1 MADRPK
7 LLLVRHGPG
16 RGRFVNYANAWI
28 RRAEGRRPGLY
39 RRMVIHETGEK
50 PPSLEG
56 VGAVVFLLADPLRE
70 RYPDC
75 YEEARRI
82 ADEAQA
88 RGLPLVN
95 APDALSNTIKT
106 VQASRWRA
114 AGVPCAACVPYRN
127 RAEFDV
133 AIGRVPFPVIVR
145 PDLLHAQQFTFQC
158 RTREEAAGLGEAQLR
173 YPGLV
178 VQFIDTRE
186 GWDQRAPGSVW
197 HRYYHRCRAY
207 VFGDRVFPQAI
218 YFSEDSIVSSET
230 STFQRYKGW
239 GMLKSPLLRLRPA
252 VRQTVI
258 EDVRYADGQPDAPE
272 LMSRAVHSL
281 GLDFAAVD
289 YARLGDGTLALW
301 EANPHPSMAVWRHMA
316 LPVAR
321 RLRRRWNVIYDGA
334 LDFLEALG

>member
-106 VQASRWRA
+106 VQASR
-114 AGVPCAACVPYRN
+114 
-127 RAEFDV
+127 
-133 AIGRVPFPVIVR
+133 
-145 PDLLHAQQFTFQC
+145 
-158 RTREEAAGLGEAQLR
+158 
-173 YPGLV
+173 
-178 VQFIDTRE
+178 
-186 GWDQRAPGSVW
+186 
-197 HRYYHRCRAY
+197 
-207 VFGDRVFPQAI
+207 
-218 YFSEDSIVSSET
+218 
-230 STFQRYKGW
+230 
-239 GMLKSPLLRLRPA
+239 
-252 VRQTVI
+252 
-258 EDVRYADGQPDAPE
+258 
-272 LMSRAVHSL
+272 
-281 GLDFAAVD
+281 
-289 YARLGDGTLALW
+289 
-301 EANPHPSMAVWRHMA
+301 
-316 LPVAR
+316 
-321 RLRRRWNVIYDGA
+321 
-334 LDFLEALG
+334 